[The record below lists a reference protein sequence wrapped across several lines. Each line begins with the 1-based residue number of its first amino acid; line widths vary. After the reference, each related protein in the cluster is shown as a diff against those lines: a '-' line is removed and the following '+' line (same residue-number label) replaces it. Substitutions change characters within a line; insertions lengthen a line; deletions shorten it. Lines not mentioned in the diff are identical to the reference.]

1 MAGPIVVQSRR
12 GSDRG
17 SSSLQPQGPYQ
28 GVISAQERV
37 AEKAQWEKWDPLH
50 IKARRTIKKLSPP
63 STKGLALRY
72 NYVLQQCLLVIRH
85 VRPSGHSNCRF
96 SVRSCMPWRAR
107 EARRPIVGYKVS
119 IVHMPHRRVETLRGP
134 HRHARSGDRW

>member
-12 GSDRG
+12 GSDRR

-28 GVISAQERV
+28 GVISAQDASQKRLNGR
-37 AEKAQWEKWDPLH
+37 KWDPLH

-72 NYVLQQCLLVIRH
+72 NYVLQKCLLVIRH
-85 VRPSGHSNCRF
+85 ARPSGHPNRRF

-107 EARRPIVGYKVS
+107 EARRPIVGNKVS

-134 HRHARSGDRW
+134 HRQAWSGDRW